1 MPVNGKPIINRGAT
15 MTNTELIENIKTL
28 INTYQRQKEEYTK
41 KSDIEGRYFAAGQ
54 ISALKLVL
62 EMIEAKK

>member
-1 MPVNGKPIINRGAT
+1 MVE
-15 MTNTELIENIKTL
+15 TEAELVENIKIL
-28 INTYQRQKEEYTK
+28 IGTFQRQKKEYTD

-62 EMIEAKK
+62 EMIEKNRRIKK